1 MERKIRTLV
10 YHPGRKYCD
19 VPCLLIGGKKLT
31 KKYGWQVGDHVEVLE
46 LKRGILIRKA
56 GDENEQGQRS
66 AE

>member
-1 MERKIRTLV
+1 MAE
-10 YHPGRKYCD
+10 
-19 VPCLLIGGKKLT
+19 
-31 KKYGWQVGDHVEVLE
+31 KYGWSVGGLVEVLE